1 MSDQAQIEQD
11 LAKTRARMDE
21 RLSQLQERLTPN
33 RIVNDLMSYVQ
44 GGDTGE
50 FASTLI
56 ASAKRNPIPAVIT
69 GIGLAWLMASDARDR
84 GAGPSAGGVPE
95 RWSNVDEFRDHVALT
110 EGSVTRRPD
119 EDEATYKDRL
129 HDAMGSALG
138 IARSAQ
144 DTAETYASKL
154 AESVSSTRQRLME
167 GAHDLRDSGATVAHG
182 VGDSA
187 ASLQRTMTEGARQA
201 GERAAG
207 EVSAARGAG
216 GDMLASVMDSPI
228 ILGALGLGIGALLGA
243 LVPQTEAEENALGGM
258 AGQARTALRD
268 VAQDVMD
275 RGGAAAQQALE
286 AGRDSAHAHGFAGEK
301 GLGSLANDAGAGKL
315 TGGVAEVAKD
325 VLKAADDALHH
336 DKSSAPLGS

>member
-44 GGDTGE
+44 GSDTGE
-50 FASTLI
+50 FASTLM

-69 GIGLAWLMASDARDR
+69 GIGMAWLMASDARDR
-84 GAGPSAGGVPE
+84 GASTSAGAPD
-95 RWSNVDEFRDHVALT
+95 RWSNVDEFRDHLT
-110 EGSVTRRPD
+110 RAESSVMRHPD
-119 EDEATYKDRL
+119 EDEPTFKGRL
-129 HDAMGSALG
+129 HDAMGGALG

-167 GAHDLRDSGATVAHG
+167 GAHDLRDSGANATRG
-182 VGDSA
+182 IGESA
-187 ASLQRTMTEGARQA
+187 AHLQRTMTDGARQA
-201 GERAAG
+201 GGRVAEGA
-207 EVSAARGAG
+207 SAARGAG
-216 GDMLASVMDSPI
+216 GDMFASVMDSPI

-268 VAQDVMD
+268 VAQEVMD
-275 RGGAAAQQALE
+275 RGGTAAQQALQ
-286 AGRDSAHAHGFAGEK
+286 AGRDTVHGHGLAGEK
-301 GLGSLANDAGAGKL
+301 DLGALASEAGSGKL
-315 TGGVAEVAKD
+315 SGGIAEVAKNA
-325 VLKAADDALHH
+325 LKAADDAIHQ
-336 DKSSAPLGS
+336 DKGSTS